1 MLSLN
6 HSTCQQL
13 SLQHPLQLQSQPLS
27 FWAGSSL
34 SIDESR
40 HLYRLLPPSS
50 NPLLRILTK
59 CIVLDERCE
68 MSFYVQSHAFSIPVC
83 FFSPGLPYHSH
94 WPHLPI
100 LVISPYLLN
109 NIGEIA
115 CETDSGLNVLISK
128 CAVLFLCSSIALAL
142 HFCNNCRYA
151 PLLPSCFL
159 HQTNQIIK
167 NESHLPRPLG
177 HICHQRLRR
186 RRIGRRQLE

>member
-50 NPLLRILTK
+50 HPLLRILTK

-128 CAVLFLCSSIALAL
+128 CAAKNWTATTGIDIISQAIVGRNQVVVGIA
-142 HFCNNCRYA
+142 
-151 PLLPSCFL
+151 S
-159 HQTNQIIK
+159 HQTAGPAGTANPADGA
-167 NESHLPRPLG
+167 SPVVAG
-177 HICHQRLRR
+177 TVGQR
-186 RRIGRRQLE
+186 